1 MTAADASGLTKR
13 KSNTSRKVRDASSIA
28 LAIAM
33 GGILGASAGGCGGR
47 VVLGAQDDSGA
58 AVVGAG
64 GADAM
69 AVNGQGGGTPQ
80 VDAASASRCL
90 FSPDLSAVSAASTTS
105 STVVW
110 QRIHQFLDDSPSF
123 PSDPLP
129 AQPTAAW
136 AAGQASS
143 ILDDHFAN
151 GTEALGLVRFLRA
164 WLSVPAGDAGPSAS
178 DTWSVKLLDPSAT
191 LTTLL
196 AGPTGDPHRIG
207 ILTDP
212 QVLTAYARISSR
224 GAWMSANLLCLPV
237 PPPPPEFGTVPPL
250 ATGTTERQWLEKDLN
265 DPSCAGCHTLTD
277 PPGFSLEHFDAMGN
291 YRDLDNGSPVDS
303 SGTFDTCHQGAACVV
318 GVPLPVLTFTSI
330 LDLAPQLAVSCPVA
344 QCFARLAM
352 SDAFSVPLAIS
363 RSNSNPS
370 PNLPFTQEEVNHVA
384 NAFADANFSIRAL
397 VKAIV
402 GTPSFLR

>member
-1 MTAADASGLTKR
+1 
-13 KSNTSRKVRDASSIA
+13 
-28 LAIAM
+28 
-33 GGILGASAGGCGGR
+33 
-47 VVLGAQDDSGA
+47 
-58 AVVGAG
+58 
-64 GADAM
+64 
-69 AVNGQGGGTPQ
+69 
-80 VDAASASRCL
+80 
-90 FSPDLSAVSAASTTS
+90 
-105 STVVW
+105 VVW

-136 AAGQASS
+136 AAAQASS
-143 ILDDHFAN
+143 ILDDHFTN

-164 WLSVPAGDAGPSAS
+164 WLNVSAGDAGPSVG
-178 DTWSVKLLDPSAT
+178 DIWSVKLLDPSAT

-212 QVLTAYARISSR
+212 QVLTAYGPISPR
-224 GAWMSANLLCLPV
+224 GAWMTANLACFPI
-237 PPPPPEFGTVPPL
+237 PPPPPGTGAVPPL
-250 ATGTTERQWLEKDLN
+250 AAGMTERQWLESDLN
-265 DPSCAGCHTLTD
+265 DPACASCHNLMD
-277 PPGFSLEHFDAMGN
+277 PLGFSLEHFDAMGN

-303 SGTFDTCHQGAACVV
+303 SGITDTCHQREGGTCVLR
-318 GVPLPVLTFTSI
+318 GPLPVLTFTSI

-363 RSNSNPS
+363 RANSTPS

-402 GTPSFLR
+402 GSPSFLR